1 MPNASKKESKSKYK
15 SIRHHLELVMA
26 STDWTTM
33 SNGGCEMGGREEMKK
48 KKEIGRGKGQGVH
61 DATWLEWIKTKEPV
75 LGIGSLM
82 EQLQSHKCY

>member
-1 MPNASKKESKSKYK
+1 MMANASKKESKLKYK

-33 SNGGCEMGGREEMKK
+33 SNGGCEMGGKVEMQ
-48 KKEIGRGKGQGVH
+48 KEIGRRKGWRAH
-61 DATWLEWIKTKEPV
+61 DATWLEWIKTREPV